1 MNALYGATS
10 MCLACEPR
18 MPALPRAEPP
28 SRGTGPQYFTF
39 DDPLPVRSQ
48 TPPRRNPTRGRKRLR
63 KVLYPPVVKRYY
75 PAKERSQAKRLLFVL
90 LTIIFYQVYNADD
103 DLALGPEQGVPNCS
117 VESGGA
123 RCETPLSE
131 VLPPPLEVPEVAN
144 ATSLHGGHEAADST
158 MEISQFL
165 EQNPAAF

>member
-39 DDPLPVRSQ
+39 DPLPAVSQ

-75 PAKERSQAKRLLFVL
+75 PAKERSQAKRLLFIL
-90 LTIIFYQVYNADD
+90 LTIIFYQVYNADE
-103 DLALGPEQGVPNCS
+103 DLALGPEPGIPDHS
-117 VESGGA
+117 VQSEGS
-123 RCETPLSE
+123 RCEPPLSE
-131 VLPPPLEVPEVAN
+131 MLPMPLEVPEVAN
-144 ATSLHGGHEAADST
+144 ATSLHGGHEAAEST
-158 MEISQFL
+158 LEISQFL

>member
-39 DDPLPVRSQ
+39 DPLPAVSQ
-48 TPPRRNPTRGRKRLR
+48 TPPRRTPPRGRKRLR

-75 PAKERSQAKRLLFVL
+75 PAKERSQAKRLLFIL
-90 LTIIFYQVYNADD
+90 LTIIFYQVYNADE
-103 DLALGPEQGVPNCS
+103 DLALGPEQGVPDRS
-117 VESGGA
+117 VQSGGS

-131 VLPPPLEVPEVAN
+131 VLPTPLEVPEVAN
-144 ATSLHGGHEAADST
+144 ATSSHGGREAAVST

>member
-18 MPALPRAEPP
+18 MPTLPRAEPP
-28 SRGTGPQYFTF
+28 SKGTGPQYFTF
-39 DDPLPVRSQ
+39 DPLPAMSE
-48 TPPRRNPTRGRKRLR
+48 TPSRRNPARGRKRLR

-75 PAKERSQAKRLLFVL
+75 PAKERSQAKRLLFIL
-90 LTIIFYQVYNADD
+90 LTIIFFQVYNTDEN
-103 DLALGPEQGVPNCS
+103 LALGPEQGVPDCS
-117 VESGGA
+117 VESGGSG
-123 RCETPLSE
+123 CETPLPE
-131 VLPPPLEVPEVAN
+131 VLPTPPEVPEVAN
-144 ATSLHGGHEAADST
+144 TTSLHEGHEAAKST

>member
-10 MCLACEPR
+10 MCFACEPR

-28 SRGTGPQYFTF
+28 SKGTGPQYFTF
-39 DDPLPVRSQ
+39 DPLPAMSQ
-48 TPPRRNPTRGRKRLR
+48 TPSRRTPARGRKRLR

-75 PAKERSQAKRLLFVL
+75 PAKERSQAKRLLFIL
-90 LTIIFYQVYNADD
+90 LTIIFFQVYNASE
-103 DLALGPEQGVPNCS
+103 DLALGPEQGVPDCS
-117 VESGGA
+117 AESGGS

-131 VLPPPLEVPEVAN
+131 VLPTPLEVPEVAN
-144 ATSLHGGHEAADST
+144 TTSLHGGHGAAEST